1 MRRLPVPLIPL
12 IVRRNSPVPPQ
23 FVPANGIMSTF
34 FPYFTASALPEF
46 AAGAVWRLLAIAA
59 LLLLN
64 AFFVA
69 AEFAIVKLR
78 AGGWDPDDD
87 FGGRRNGT
95 RVRKILQNAQP
106 YLSAAQLGITLTS
119 LGIGWAGAPFVARLL
134 EPWLRWSGI
143 GSEAAVSLV
152 SFISVFSLL
161 AFVHVVVG
169 EQVPKLLAIR
179 RARQVMLF
187 SAGPM
192 RLFHFALR
200 PLVHVVDRSS
210 GWMLRKILRTPPDP
224 QLAGEDAED
233 ELRALLRN
241 AAGEEGGAVS
251 TLGREILINALDLRK
266 RVVRDIMTPR
276 GEVVFL
282 DSEESFDDNVRNAL
296 DSRHTRFPLCRGH
309 LDDAVGLVHIKDL
322 LGLVQEDK
330 TDLLPIK
337 RELLNVPELMP
348 LERLL
353 KLFLGKGA
361 HLAVVVDEYGG
372 AVGVVTL
379 DNVLAELVG
388 EIQDEFDTDR
398 EEYRKVGENEFFL
411 DGSVALHDLEDLLGV
426 SVESAE
432 VSTIGGYL
440 THEFGHLPKSGEKVR
455 IDGYEF
461 TVSQTDGRRVV
472 SVHAKRCAEA
482 AGGEESVL

>member
-1 MRRLPVPLIPL
+1 MSI
-12 IVRRNSPVPPQ
+12 
-23 FVPANGIMSTF
+23 FCFHPA
-34 FPYFTASALPEF
+34 AAALPET
-46 AAGAVWRLLAIAA
+46 AAEGALWRLLAVAA

-64 AFFVA
+64 GFFVA
-69 AEFAIVKLR
+69 AEFAMVKLR
-78 AGGWDPDDD
+78 AAGWDEDDD
-87 FGGRRNGT
+87 FGGRRNGA
-95 RVRKILQNAQP
+95 RVRKMLENTQP

-119 LGIGWAGAPFVARLL
+119 LGLGWAGAPFVARLL
-134 EPWLRWSGI
+134 EPWLQWI
-143 GSEAAVSLV
+143 GLHGATATGAVSFTL
-152 SFISVFSLL
+152 VFSLL
-161 AFVHVVVG
+161 AFLHVVVG

-179 RARQVMLF
+179 RARRIMLLT
-187 SAGPM
+187 AGPM

-200 PLVHVVDRSS
+200 PLVRVVDLAS
-210 GWMLRKILRTPPDP
+210 GWILRRILRTPPDP

-241 AAGEEGGAVS
+241 TADGNGSPVS

-282 DSEESFDDNVRNAL
+282 DLEESFDENVGVAL
-296 DSRHTRFPLCRGH
+296 ASRHTRFPLCRGH
-309 LDDAVGLVHIKDL
+309 LDDAVGLIHIKDL
-322 LGLVQEDK
+322 LALVQEDK
-330 TDLLPIK
+330 SDLQSIRRDLVH
-337 RELLNVPELMP
+337 VPELMP

-388 EIQDEFDTDR
+388 EIQDEFDTDE
-398 EEYRKVGENEFFL
+398 EEYRKVGEDEFVL
-411 DGSVALHDLEDLLGV
+411 EGGVALHDLEDLLDV
-426 SVESAE
+426 KVESSE

-440 THEFGHLPKSGEKVR
+440 THELGHLPKKGEKVR

-472 SVHAKRCAEA
+472 SVHAKRCTQPVGVQEA
-482 AGGEESVL
+482 AS

>member
-1 MRRLPVPLIPL
+1 MLSIARRSRRSVLPLISVIDPIMNFPHYQPL
-12 IVRRNSPVPPQ
+12 
-23 FVPANGIMSTF
+23 
-34 FPYFTASALPEF
+34 ASALPEV
-46 AAGAVWRLLAIAA
+46 ADGASLRLLAVAA

-69 AEFAIVKLR
+69 AEFAMVKLR
-78 AGGWDPDDD
+78 AGGWDEEDD
-87 FGGRRNGT
+87 FGGRRNGA
-95 RVRKILQNAQP
+95 RVRKMLQNTQP

-119 LGIGWAGAPFVARLL
+119 LGLGWVGAPFVARLL
-134 EPWLRWSGI
+134 EPWLHWAGI
-143 GSEAAVSLV
+143 GSEAMVSAIAFAAV
-152 SFISVFSLL
+152 FALL
-161 AFVHVVVG
+161 AFLHVVVG

-179 RARQVMLF
+179 RARKIMLWT
-187 SAGPM
+187 AGPM
-192 RLFHFALR
+192 RLFHFTLR
-200 PLVHVVDRSS
+200 PLVRVVDFAS
-210 GWMLRKILRTPPDP
+210 GWILRTVLRTPPDP
-224 QLAGEDAED
+224 RLGGEDTED
-233 ELRALLRN
+233 ELRTLLRN
-241 AAGEEGGAVS
+241 TSDGDGGTVS

-282 DSEESFDDNVRNAL
+282 DLEESFDDNLGTAL
-296 DSRHTRFPLCRGH
+296 ESRHTRFPLCRGRF
-309 LDDAVGLVHIKDL
+309 DDSIGLVHIKDL
-322 LGLVQEDK
+322 LALVQADR
-330 TDLLPIK
+330 TDLASIK
-337 RELLNVPELMP
+337 RDLLHVPELMP

-388 EIQDEFDTDR
+388 EIQDEFDTDE
-398 EEYRKVGENEFFL
+398 EEYRKVGEDEFVL
-411 DGSVALHDLEDLLGV
+411 EGGVALHDLEDLIGV
-426 SVESAE
+426 KAESTE

-440 THEFGHLPKSGEKVR
+440 THELGHLPKKGETVR

-472 SVHAKRCAEA
+472 SVHAKRCAEPVE
-482 AGGEESVL
+482 AGEFTL

>member
-1 MRRLPVPLIPL
+1 M
-12 IVRRNSPVPPQ
+12 N
-23 FVPANGIMSTF
+23 F
-34 FPYFTASALPEF
+34 FFSIFLASAWPEVVDG
-46 AAGAVWRLLAIAA
+46 AGWRLLAVAA

-64 AFFVA
+64 GFFVA
-69 AEFAIVKLR
+69 AEFAMVKLR
-78 AGGWDPDDD
+78 AGGWDEDDD
-87 FGGRRNGT
+87 FGGRRNGA
-95 RVRKILQNAQP
+95 RVRKMLQNTQP

-119 LGIGWAGAPFVARLL
+119 LGLGWAGAPFVGRLL
-134 EPWLRWSGI
+134 EPWLRWVGVP
-143 GSEAAVSLV
+143 GETTVGVV
-152 SFISVFSLL
+152 SFVLVFSLL
-161 AFVHVVVG
+161 AFLHVVVG

-179 RARQVMLF
+179 RARRIMLVT
-187 SAGPM
+187 AGPM

-200 PLVHVVDRSS
+200 PLVRVVDLVS
-210 GWMLRKILRTPPDP
+210 GWVLRRVLRTPPDP

-241 AAGEEGGAVS
+241 TADGSGSVVS

-282 DSEESFDDNVRNAL
+282 DLEENFDENVGVAL
-296 DSRHTRFPLCRGH
+296 ASRHTRFPLCRGH
-309 LDDAVGLVHIKDL
+309 LDDAVGLIHIKDL
-322 LGLVQEDK
+322 LALVQEDK
-330 TDLLPIK
+330 SDLESIR
-337 RELLNVPELMP
+337 RELVHVPELMP

-388 EIQDEFDTDR
+388 EIQDEFDTDE
-398 EEYRKVGENEFFL
+398 EEYRKVGENEFVL
-411 DGSVALHDLEDLLGV
+411 EGGVALHDLDDLLGV
-426 SVESAE
+426 KVESSE

-440 THEFGHLPKSGEKVR
+440 THELGHLPKKGEKVR
-455 IDGYEF
+455 VDGYEF

-472 SVHAKRCAEA
+472 SVHAKRCAQPVGVEQTVA
-482 AGGEESVL
+482 

>member
-1 MRRLPVPLIPL
+1 
-12 IVRRNSPVPPQ
+12 
-23 FVPANGIMSTF
+23 MSI
-34 FPYFTASALPEF
+34 FPIYSFASALPEV
-46 AAGAVWRLLAIAA
+46 ADGAGWRLLAIAA

-64 AFFVA
+64 GFFVA
-69 AEFAIVKLR
+69 AEFAMVKMR

-87 FGGRRNGT
+87 FGGRRNGA
-95 RVRKILQNAQP
+95 RVRKMLQNTQP

-119 LGIGWAGAPFVARLL
+119 LGIGWAGAPFVVRLL
-134 EPWLRWSGI
+134 EPWLLWIGI
-143 GSEAAVSLV
+143 TSEAAVSFL
-152 SFISVFSLL
+152 SFAAVFSLL
-161 AFVHVVVG
+161 AFLHVVIG

-179 RARQVMLF
+179 RARQVILF
-187 SAGPM
+187 TARPM

-200 PLVHVVDRSS
+200 PLVRVVDLASA
-210 GWMLRKILRTPPDP
+210 WILRTVLRTPPDP
-224 QLAGEDAED
+224 QLAGGEAED

-241 AAGEEGGAVS
+241 TAEDEGGTVS

-282 DSEESFDDNVRNAL
+282 DLEESFDDNVRTAL

-309 LDDAVGLVHIKDL
+309 LDDAIGLVHIKDL
-322 LGLVQEDK
+322 LALVQEDK
-330 TDLLPIK
+330 TDLLSI
-337 RELLNVPELMP
+337 RRDLVNVPELMP

-361 HLAVVVDEYGG
+361 HLALVVDEYGG

-388 EIQDEFDTDR
+388 EIQDEFDTDE
-398 EEYRKVGENEFFL
+398 EEYRKVGEDEFVL
-411 DGSVALHDLEDLLGV
+411 DGGVALHDLDDLLGV
-426 SVESAE
+426 KVESAE

-440 THEFGHLPKSGEKVR
+440 THELGHLPKKGEQVR

-472 SVHAKRCAEA
+472 SVHAKRCAEPVEA
-482 AGGEESVL
+482 EESVL

>member
-1 MRRLPVPLIPL
+1 MSIFPVP
-12 IVRRNSPVPPQ
+12 
-23 FVPANGIMSTF
+23 AM
-34 FPYFTASALPEF
+34 ASALPEV
-46 AAGAVWRLLAIAA
+46 ADGAGWRLLAIAA

-64 AFFVA
+64 GFFVA
-69 AEFAIVKLR
+69 AEFAMVKLR
-78 AGGWDPDDD
+78 AGGWDEDDD
-87 FGGRRNGT
+87 FGGRRNGA
-95 RVRKILQNAQP
+95 RVRKMLQNTQP

-119 LGIGWAGAPFVARLL
+119 LGIGWAGAPFVMRLL
-134 EPWLRWSGI
+134 EPWLQWVGI
-143 GSEAAVSLV
+143 TSAAAVSLL
-152 SFISVFSLL
+152 SFAAVFSLL
-161 AFVHVVVG
+161 AFLHVVIG

-187 SAGPM
+187 TARPM

-200 PLVHVVDRSS
+200 PLVRVVDLASA
-210 GWMLRKILRTPPDP
+210 WILRTVLRTPPDP

-241 AAGEEGGAVS
+241 TAGEGGGSVS

-282 DSEESFDDNVRNAL
+282 DLEENFDDNVRTAL

-309 LDDAVGLVHIKDL
+309 LDDTVGLVHIKDL
-322 LGLVQEDK
+322 LALVQEDK
-330 TDLLPIK
+330 TDLLSIK
-337 RELLNVPELMP
+337 RELVHVPELMP

-388 EIQDEFDTDR
+388 EIQDEFDTDE
-398 EEYRKVGENEFFL
+398 EEYRKVGEDEFVL
-411 DGSVALHDLEDLLGV
+411 EGGVALHDLEDLLGV
-426 SVESAE
+426 KVESTE

-440 THEFGHLPKSGEKVR
+440 THDLGHLPKKGEKVR

-472 SVHAKRCAEA
+472 SVHAKRCAEPVEA
-482 AGGEESVL
+482 EESVL

>member
-1 MRRLPVPLIPL
+1 
-12 IVRRNSPVPPQ
+12 
-23 FVPANGIMSTF
+23 MSF
-34 FPYFTASALPEF
+34 SFLFF
-46 AAGAVWRLLAIAA
+46 AATAVPEGPDGAGWRLFVVAV

-64 AFFVA
+64 GFFVA
-69 AEFAIVKLR
+69 AEFAMVKLR
-78 AGGWDPDDD
+78 AGGWDEDDD
-87 FGGRRNGT
+87 FGGRRNGA
-95 RVRKILQNAQP
+95 RVRKMLRNTQP

-119 LGIGWAGAPFVARLL
+119 LGLGWAGAPLVGRLL
-134 EPWLRWSGI
+134 EPWLAWIGISG
-143 GSEAAVSLV
+143 EAAVAAA
-152 SFISVFSLL
+152 SFAVVFSLL
-161 AFVHVVVG
+161 AFLHVVVG

-187 SAGPM
+187 AAGPM

-200 PLVHVVDRSS
+200 PLVRVVDLAS
-210 GWMLRKILRTPPDP
+210 GWILRRVLRTPPDP

-233 ELRALLRN
+233 ELRALLRQT
-241 AAGEEGGAVS
+241 AESGAGSVS

-282 DSEESFDDNVRNAL
+282 DLEESFDDNVRTAL

-309 LDDAVGLVHIKDL
+309 LDDTVGLVHIKDL
-322 LGLVQEDK
+322 LALVQEDK
-330 TDLLPIK
+330 TDLLSIK
-337 RELLNVPELMP
+337 RELVNVPELMP

-388 EIQDEFDTDR
+388 EIQDEFDTDE
-398 EEYRKVGENEFFL
+398 EEYRRVGEDEFVL
-411 DGSVALHDLEDLLGV
+411 DGGVALHDLEDLIGV

-432 VSTIGGYL
+432 VSTIGGFL
-440 THEFGHLPKSGEKVR
+440 THELGHLPKKGEKVR
-455 IDGYEF
+455 IDGFEF

-472 SVHAKRCAEA
+472 SVHAKRCTAP
-482 AGGEESVL
+482 AGVGDPGI

>member
-1 MRRLPVPLIPL
+1 MNLSFSVCL
-12 IVRRNSPVPPQ
+12 
-23 FVPANGIMSTF
+23 
-34 FPYFTASALPEF
+34 ASAQPEV
-46 AAGAVWRLLAIAA
+46 AEGAGWRLLAVAV

-64 AFFVA
+64 GFFVA
-69 AEFAIVKLR
+69 AEFAMAKMR
-78 AGGWDPDDD
+78 AGGWDEEDD
-87 FGGRRNGT
+87 FGGRRNGA
-95 RVRKILQNAQP
+95 RVRRILQNTQP

-119 LGIGWAGAPFVARLL
+119 LGLGWAGAPFVGRVL
-134 EPWLRWSGI
+134 EPWLGWIGI
-143 GSEAAVSLV
+143 RGEAALGGV
-152 SFISVFSLL
+152 SFVLVFSVL
-161 AFVHVVVG
+161 AFLHVVIG

-179 RARQVMLF
+179 RARQVMLI

-200 PLVHVVDRSS
+200 PLVRVVDLASA
-210 GWMLRKILRTPPDP
+210 WILRRVLRTPPDP
-224 QLAGEDAED
+224 RGTEGNTED
-233 ELRALLRN
+233 ELRALVRN
-241 AAGEEGGAVS
+241 TAGGNGGTVS

-282 DSEESFDDNVRNAL
+282 DLDDDFDDNVRTAL

-322 LGLVQEDK
+322 LALVQEDK
-330 TDLLPIK
+330 TDLLSIK
-337 RELLNVPELMP
+337 RELVNVPELMP

-388 EIQDEFDTDR
+388 EIQDEFDTD
-398 EEYRKVGENEFFL
+398 EEDYRKVGDDEFVL
-411 DGSVALHDLEDLLGV
+411 EGSVALHDLEDLLGV
-426 SVESAE
+426 KVESSE

-440 THEFGHLPKSGEKVR
+440 THELGHLPKKGERVEL
-455 IDGYEF
+455 DGYEF

-472 SVHAKRCAEA
+472 SVHAKRCAQPLEV
-482 AGGEESVL
+482 EDPVI

>member
-1 MRRLPVPLIPL
+1 MMTFPVSLFL
-12 IVRRNSPVPPQ
+12 
-23 FVPANGIMSTF
+23 
-34 FPYFTASALPEF
+34 ASAGPEP
-46 AAGAVWRLLAIAA
+46 AAGAGWRLLAVAV
-59 LLLLN
+59 LLFLN

-69 AEFAIVKLR
+69 AEFAMVKLR
-78 AGGWDPDDD
+78 AGGWDEDDD
-87 FGGRRNGT
+87 FGGRRNGA
-95 RVRKILQNAQP
+95 RVRKMLQNTQP

-119 LGIGWAGAPFVARLL
+119 LGLGWAGAPFVGPLL
-134 EPWLRWSGI
+134 EPWLAWFGLRG
-143 GSEAAVSLV
+143 ETLVAAVSFAL
-152 SFISVFSLL
+152 VFSVL
-161 AFVHVVVG
+161 AFLHVVVG

-187 SAGPM
+187 AARPM

-200 PLVHVVDRSS
+200 PLVRVVDLAS
-210 GWMLRKILRTPPDP
+210 GWILRRVLRTPPDP
-224 QLAGEDAED
+224 QVAGEDAED
-233 ELRALLRN
+233 ELRALLRHT
-241 AAGEEGGAVS
+241 AEADGSTVS

-282 DSEESFDDNVRNAL
+282 DLEESFEDNVRTAL

-322 LGLVQEDK
+322 LVLVQEDK
-330 TDLLPIK
+330 TDLLSIK
-337 RELLNVPELMP
+337 RELVHVPELMP

-388 EIQDEFDTDR
+388 EIQDEFDTD
-398 EEYRKVGENEFFL
+398 EEDYRKVGEDEFVL
-411 DGSVALHDLEDLLGV
+411 DGGVALHDLDDLLGV
-426 SVESAE
+426 KVESPE

-440 THEFGHLPKSGEKVR
+440 THELGHLPKKGERVQV
-455 IDGYEF
+455 DGYEF

-472 SVHAKRCAEA
+472 SVHAKRCAEPVEV
-482 AGGEESVL
+482 GDPVI